1 MRVYTNL
8 LRPDTPFGS
17 LSDPWR
23 RPTKWL
29 AALSLLWG
37 DAGGDEPPPIMAAG
51 LVLMAVHRTR
61 PTTISAPLAQF
72 GYRVVVPEE
81 IGENEQILKN
91 LDDALVQGRREAQVI
106 AWHNAA
112 DDLHVLQQLPRP
124 EGAPRHAGITAVAE
138 AWSDRATQ
146 ERSTARCVDT
156 SHDLGPA
163 AGHVSDTAIA
173 HSLEPMK
180 EFTGSEQVRGAQL
193 ACEALVENRPGDYA
207 PGVLAASVLTS
218 AVTTALL
225 GGKYTERLVWP
236 EPLSIA
242 EFVGAV
248 AWEVAPPLF
257 SGVAP
262 SVSE

>member
-1 MRVYTNL
+1 MRAYSNL

-17 LSDPWR
+17 VTDPWR

-29 AALSLLWG
+29 AAMSLLWG
-37 DAGGDEPPPIMAAG
+37 EAGGDEPPVIMAAG
-51 LVLMAVHRTR
+51 LVVMSVHRTR
-61 PTTISAPLAQF
+61 PRTVSAPLAQF
-72 GYRVVVPEE
+72 GYRVVVPES
-81 IGENEQILKN
+81 IGDNDQIIKVV
-91 LDDALVQGRREAQVI
+91 DDALVQGRREAEVI

-138 AWSDRATQ
+138 AWGDRAAQ
-146 ERSTARCVDT
+146 ERSTALCVDT

-163 AGHVSDTAIA
+163 ASYVSETALA
-173 HSLEPMK
+173 HNLEPMK
-180 EFTGSEQVRGAQL
+180 EFADRAQQEGAQL
-193 ACEALVENRPGDYA
+193 ACDALVDERPGDYS

-218 AVTTALL
+218 AVSTALL
-225 GGKYTERLVWP
+225 GGKYTERLAWR
-236 EPLSIA
+236 ERLSIA
-242 EFVGAV
+242 DFVGAV

-262 SVSE
+262 SLSE

>member
-1 MRVYTNL
+1 MHAYSNL

-17 LSDPWR
+17 VTDPWR

-29 AALSLLWG
+29 AAMSLLWG
-37 DAGGDEPPPIMAAG
+37 DAGGDEPPAIMAAG
-51 LVLMAVHRTR
+51 LVVMAVERTR
-61 PTTISAPLAQF
+61 PRTVSAPLAQF
-72 GYRVVVPEE
+72 GYRVVVPES
-81 IGENEQILKN
+81 IGENDQIIKVI
-91 LDDALVQGRREAQVI
+91 DDALVQGRREAQVI

-124 EGAPRHAGITAVAE
+124 EGAPRYAGITAVAE
-138 AWSDRATQ
+138 AWGDRAVK
-146 ERSTARCVDT
+146 ERSTARCVDS

-163 AGHVSDTAIA
+163 AGHVSDTALA
-173 HSLEPMK
+173 HDLEPMK
-180 EFTGSEQVRGAQL
+180 EFAGTAQQEGAQL
-193 ACEALVENRPGDYA
+193 ACEALVENRPGDYS
-207 PGVLAASVLTS
+207 PNVLAASVLTS
-218 AVTTALL
+218 AVSTALL
-225 GGKYTERLVWP
+225 GGKHAERLVWR

>member
-1 MRVYTNL
+1 MRSYSNL

-17 LSDPWR
+17 VTDPWR

-29 AALSLLWG
+29 AALALLWG
-37 DAGGDEPPPIMAAG
+37 EAGGDAPCVLMGAG
-51 LVLMAVHRTR
+51 LVVMPVHRTR
-61 PTTISAPLAQF
+61 ILRVSAPLASF
-72 GYRVVVPEE
+72 GYHVVVPEE
-81 IGENEQILKN
+81 IGENDRIVKV
-91 LDDALVQGRREAQVI
+91 LDDVLVQARREAQVI

-138 AWSDRATQ
+138 AWSDRTVH
-146 ERSTARCVDT
+146 ERSTALCVDS

-163 AGHVSDTAIA
+163 AGFISDTAVA
-173 HSLEPMK
+173 HNLEPMK
-180 EFTGSEQVRGAQL
+180 EFAGAAQQEGAQL
-193 ACEALVENRPGDYA
+193 ACEALADDRPGDYS
-207 PGVLAASVLTS
+207 PDVLAASVLTS
-218 AVTTALL
+218 AVSTALL
-225 GGKYTERLVWP
+225 GGKYAERLAWR

>member
-1 MRVYTNL
+1 MRAYTNL

-17 LSDPWR
+17 VTDPWR

-29 AALSLLWG
+29 AAAALLWG
-37 DAGGDEPPPIMAAG
+37 DAGGDEPPAIMAAG
-51 LVLMAVHRTR
+51 LVVISVQRTR
-61 PTTISAPLAQF
+61 PRTISTPLAQF
-72 GYRVVVPEE
+72 GYHVVVAEA
-81 IGENEQILKN
+81 IGENDRIAKVV
-91 LDDALVQGRREAQVI
+91 DDALVQGRREAEVI

-138 AWSDRATQ
+138 AWTDRDVQ
-146 ERSTARCVDT
+146 ERSTARLVDS

-163 AGHVSDTAIA
+163 AGYVSATALV
-173 HSLEPMK
+173 HDLVPMK
-180 EFTGSEQVRGAQL
+180 EFAGTDQQQGAQL
-193 ACEALVENRPGDYA
+193 ACEALAENRLGDYS
-207 PGVLAASVLTS
+207 PDVLAASVLTS

-225 GGKYTERLVWP
+225 GGKHADKLVWR
-236 EPLSIA
+236 EPLNIA

-262 SVSE
+262 AGSE

>member
-1 MRVYTNL
+1 MRAYTNL

-17 LSDPWR
+17 LADPWR

-37 DAGGDEPPPIMAAG
+37 EAGGDEQPVIMGAG
-51 LVLMAVHRTR
+51 IVVMSVHRTR
-61 PTTISAPLAQF
+61 PRTVSAPLAQF
-72 GYRVVVPEE
+72 GYHVVVPEQL
-81 IGENEQILKN
+81 GENDRIVKVV
-91 LDDALVQGRREAQVI
+91 DDVLVQARREALVI

-124 EGAPRHAGITAVAE
+124 EGAPRHAGVTAVAE
-138 AWSDRATQ
+138 AWSDRTEQ

-163 AGHVSDTAIA
+163 AAFISDTAAA
-173 HSLEPMK
+173 HDLEPMK
-180 EFTGSEQVRGAQL
+180 EFAGAPQQEGAQL
-193 ACEALVENRPGDYA
+193 ACDALVDNRRGDYA
-207 PGVLAASVLTS
+207 PDVLAASVLTS
-218 AVTTALL
+218 AVSTALL
-225 GGKYTERLVWP
+225 GGKHTEHLTWR

-262 SVSE
+262 SLNE

>member
-1 MRVYTNL
+1 MRSYTNL

-17 LSDPWR
+17 VTDPWR

-29 AALSLLWG
+29 AGLSLLWG
-37 DAGGDEPPPIMAAG
+37 EAGADEPPTIMGAG
-51 LVLMAVHRTR
+51 LVVMSVHRSRTR
-61 PTTISAPLAQF
+61 TVSAPLAQF
-72 GYRVVVPEE
+72 GYHVVVPER
-81 IGENEQILKN
+81 IGENNTIAKV
-91 LDDALVQGRREAQVI
+91 LDDALVQARREAQVI

-138 AWSDRATQ
+138 AWTDRSTR
-146 ERSTARCVDT
+146 ERSTTRCVDS

-163 AGHVSDTAIA
+163 AGFISDTATA
-173 HSLEPMK
+173 HDLEPMK
-180 EFTGSEQVRGAQL
+180 EFAGGAQQEGAQL
-193 ACEALVENRPGDYA
+193 ACDALADGRPGDYS
-207 PGVLAASVLTS
+207 PDVLAASVLTS
-218 AVTTALL
+218 AVSTALL
-225 GGKYTERLVWP
+225 GGKHTERLAWR

-262 SVSE
+262 SLNE